1 MYKKVTHTIIEE
13 HFGHPLAP
21 EIKHTL
27 ESGFGNPRPMY
38 AIITVDKLKNDVSAY
53 FTKLHQRVSGIATQT
68 ETGNMDALLA
78 EETAFFDEVD
88 DLGKMLLPYYGI
100 EFSERLS
107 QSLRAIGLSMT
118 GIARNL
124 KFKSDIRL
132 LVDRLNSNF
141 DNMDFLLNQFNNSW
155 QLGAVKNI
163 WTQIVESM
171 VNETTAIIN
180 KDSNAA
186 ASANAQLA
194 GRLASFAES
203 LANSV
208 VQQYPNKFIQ

>member
-38 AIITVDKLKNDVSAY
+38 AIITADKLKNDVSAY
-53 FTKLHQRVSGIATQT
+53 FTKLHQRVTGIATQT

-141 DNMDFLLNQFNNSW
+141 ENMDFLLNQFNNSW

>member
-203 LANSV
+203 FANSV

>member
-132 LVDRLNSNF
+132 LVDRLNTNF

-203 LANSV
+203 FANSV

>member
-180 KDSNAA
+180 KDSSAA

-203 LANSV
+203 FANSV